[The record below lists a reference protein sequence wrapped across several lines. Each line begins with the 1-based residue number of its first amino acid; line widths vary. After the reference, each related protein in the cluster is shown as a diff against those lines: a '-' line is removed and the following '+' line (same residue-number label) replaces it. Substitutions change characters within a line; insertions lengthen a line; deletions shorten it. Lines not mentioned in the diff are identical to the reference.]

1 MSALERLTVLAV
13 RSSGLKGSLPAA
25 LFSLPNLKHLVL
37 SGNQL
42 SGSIPST
49 VGEAERLQTLFLS
62 DNQLSGSLPSSMGSL
77 SALRHL
83 ILSNNGLS
91 GSIPESLSNLQKLEY
106 MGMDNN
112 QINGSIPENLGNL
125 QKLTYLML
133 DHNSLTGPIPD
144 SIGDITGLQGLL
156 LHYNW
161 FSGTIPASLANLNQ
175 LTTMSLSE
183 NLLRGTIPAV
193 FSTLTSLKYFILG
206 YNQLVGNLPSLKLM
220 PSLKAVA
227 ASFNFLTG
235 AAEAPPACPPYQLY
249 LDYNCFPINLTLC
262 DSQQTQKSADW
273 CRWFCGTEV
282 FNPPCSGHGACYYT
296 PPSTDL
302 SCACDYGYT
311 SGTAVETCVPQGS
324 YMPSLLSSY
333 SHPMALFQSA
343 SSAPNGSIF
352 LSSAPSTASW
362 GAAFTQQP
370 IALFRP
376 TTRKAPCDQP
386 IAFSRSVGVEFD
398 SVLSV
403 KHSDPND
410 NHVGVNVGGSPVSLA
425 SATAPLILNDAQ
437 TKHAWI
443 HYDPTSGG
451 TLRRHDIL
459 WWNIETGIPPAVDW
473 KSQTPGSAF
482 GMVASREEMAAGSEG
497 EMVPSS
503 FHYASIAFL
512 PNADGLPS
520 WDLPPYVSWMRD
532 ESTWPVNNQHGCA
545 ESSVYAV
552 VAAVEA
558 AYSIMGNLFQP
569 PRLSVEHVRGAL
581 SSNCDDMSPRDVLA
595 FLAAATRKGGGLVD
609 EAAAAGSSQRSLPS
623 AGRRERL
630 QKPKYYGIQGFEET
644 SFGGWLGLLLAVQR
658 QPVVVRLEASTPSFL
673 DYNGK
678 YKYADGS
685 CFQKGVNHAVLVV
698 GYGVEGSSSSPFSLP
713 APLWVIR
720 NSWGSEWGAA
730 GHMFMDMQSGPGI
743 CGINTLPGLFPILR
757 SAADPCGSN
766 SMMLV
771 PPAGVAASSAFNPC
785 GQFKCSK
792 AGASNRCACAAPHFV
807 EAPHSD
813 GSKTCAYVDAC
824 GLAGSNPCVVGTCVN
839 DGRGSYSCVCPPGFV
854 QGTTAK
860 GTLSCAPGDS
870 KGIYTVRGSNVWCS
884 HLLPV
889 LGLTLDQLKQQNKKL
904 SCTKPILVNS
914 KLNVKPLQPLPR
926 CSLIYTTHHGD
937 SCASV
942 AALFNLTEGCP
953 VEGEACGEAVVGLN
967 PGLDCA
973 ALTGSQ
979 AVCVERE
986 ESKAGVVAVCEQQY
1000 ELQGSGGCD
1009 AARMAVDPPL
1019 SPLEFHRLNPGINCN
1034 TRLPT
1039 ASIEGYSQRTVCI
1052 HSSTQYKIVLV
1063 WGNA

>member
-1 MSALERLTVLAV
+1 
-13 RSSGLKGSLPAA
+13 
-25 LFSLPNLKHLVL
+25 
-37 SGNQL
+37 
-42 SGSIPST
+42 
-49 VGEAERLQTLFLS
+49 
-62 DNQLSGSLPSSMGSL
+62 
-77 SALRHL
+77 
-83 ILSNNGLS
+83 
-91 GSIPESLSNLQKLEY
+91 
-106 MGMDNN
+106 
-112 QINGSIPENLGNL
+112 
-125 QKLTYLML
+125 
-133 DHNSLTGPIPD
+133 
-144 SIGDITGLQGLL
+144 
-156 LHYNW
+156 
-161 FSGTIPASLANLNQ
+161 LANLNQ

-386 IAFSRSVGVEFD
+386 IAFSVYFAFRMSPAATAAAGAGGGSSSTRGEGLAFVVTSAAPQGAAASVGLGGVGKRSVGVEFD

-451 TLRRHDIL
+451 TLRVFLSASRQQPLKPLLTARLTLCSALKPSLGDASFLFGFVAASANKTQRHDIL

-1000 ELQGSGGCD
+1000 EVQGSGGCD

-1052 HSSTQYKIVLV
+1052 HSSTQYKIGSCPRANYSVAAGDSCAMIDVKGFASIKGCYRKMNGFECLEKMPV
-1063 WGNA
+1063 ATTVCTPDISSSRVGKCLMEE